1 MCQDLAMYF
10 VEKGKVMTADEY
22 IKAEDSP
29 LHLKT
34 IKKIAKS
41 YSRAIL
47 MMNQSCPDLLKLL
60 VEKEVEKVEA
70 APEPK
75 VAPIK
80 VPKKPKAP
88 AKPRV
93 AKPAKAKESK
103 DE

>member
-10 VEKGKVMTADEY
+10 VEKGKVMTANEY
-22 IKAEDSP
+22 VKAEDSP
-29 LHLKT
+29 IHLKT

-70 APEPK
+70 APELK

-80 VPKKPKAP
+80 VPKPVKK
-88 AKPRV
+88 V
-93 AKPAKAKESK
+93 VVKPAVKPAVKKENSY
-103 DE
+103 E